1 MNIKRLILAAGVMS
15 VVGGAALSVA
25 VPSSVSAK
33 TITSVDD
40 CSVRILTFPTWFRGL
55 VEVRANAEGE
65 NECVIMGPDDLNS
78 PGETNGL
85 SNFIWRVVLNVID
98 IALQL
103 VGYIAVIFILIGGF
117 NMITSSGSPDGMAK
131 ARKSILNA
139 VIGLVISVGSVGLV
153 NLIMSIIK

>member
-1 MNIKRLILAAGVMS
+1 MS
-15 VVGGAALSVA
+15 IVGGAVLSVA
-25 VPSSVSAK
+25 TPSSVSAR
-33 TITSVDD
+33 TIATAED

-55 VEVRANAEGE
+55 VKAEGG
-65 NECVIMGPDDLNS
+65 ECVIMSPDDLNS
-78 PGETNGL
+78 PGETDGL
-85 SNFIWRVVLNVID
+85 SNFIWRVALNVID

-117 NMITSSGSPDGMAK
+117 SMITSNGSPEGMAK

-153 NLIMSIIK
+153 NLIMSIIN

>member
-1 MNIKRLILAAGVMS
+1 MSVKRLILAVGVT
-15 VVGGAALSVA
+15 VIAGGATLALA
-25 VPSSVSAK
+25 APSGVSAK
-33 TITSVDD
+33 TISTAED
-40 CSVRILTFPTWFRGL
+40 CSVRILTFPTWFNGL
-55 VEVRANAEGE
+55 VKAEGGK
-65 NECVIMGPDDLNS
+65 CVVKSPDELNTLDS
-78 PGETNGL
+78 DGNSKNDGL
-85 SNFIWRVVLNVID
+85 SRFIWRVALNVID